1 MFSQFFGQFLLNK
14 GHLSAEELLSVLDET
29 ARTHVKLG
37 TMAVSDRL
45 LTPAQVEEIHTIQAR
60 EDKRFGQ
67 IALEQGY
74 LTADQLDTLL
84 ACQKNEHHQMVQV
97 LFDRQ
102 HFNLEELDQIME
114 DYRESNSLNEE
125 ALEALKNGEVDTYV
139 DLFLNLHDAFDADT
153 CRDYVSLYLKS
164 FIRFVDRN
172 IRFETLRKVE
182 DYQATYLTTQVLEGS
197 SRIITGIGGSGDAF
211 MQLAVRFS
219 QEPEEEIEDIMED
232 AVGEFLNLQNG
243 LFAVNMSD
251 KGVELNMEPQIYLTN
266 ALLCG
271 SQTYYVLPVI
281 APWGRTDL
289 VLGLLEE

>member
-14 GHLSAEELLSVLDET
+14 GHLSAEELLTVLNET
-29 ARTHVKLG
+29 DRTHVKLG

-45 LTPAQVEEIHTIQAR
+45 LTVAQVEEIHAVQAR

-67 IALEQGY
+67 IAIEQGFM
-74 LTADQLDTLL
+74 TADQLDALL
-84 ACQKNEHHQMVQV
+84 ASQKNEHHQMMQV
-97 LFDRQ
+97 LFDRKL
-102 HFNLEELDQIME
+102 FDLEELDQIME
-114 DYRESNSLNEE
+114 DYRESNALNEE
-125 ALEALKNGEVDTYV
+125 TMTALKNGEVDTYV
-139 DLFLNLHDAFDADT
+139 DLFLNLHADFDAGT

-172 IRFETLRKVE
+172 IRFEPLRKVE
-182 DYQATYLTTQVLEGS
+182 DYRAVYLSTQVLEGS
-197 SRIITGIGGSGDAF
+197 SRIITGIGGNGDAF
-211 MQLAVRFS
+211 MQLAAHFA
-219 QEPEEEIEDIMED
+219 QEPAEEIEEIMED

-251 KGVELNMEPQIYLTN
+251 KGVELNMEPQIYITN

-281 APWGRTDL
+281 ASWGRTDL
-289 VLGLLEE
+289 ILGLLED

>member
-14 GHLSAEELLSVLDET
+14 GHLSAEDLLPVLDET
-29 ARTHVKLG
+29 AKTHVKLG
-37 TMAVSDRL
+37 TMAVSNRL
-45 LTPAQVEEIHTIQAR
+45 LTPAQVEEIHAIQAS

-67 IALEQGY
+67 IAIEQDY
-74 LTADQLDTLL
+74 LTADQLDDLL
-84 ACQKNEHHQMVQV
+84 STQKNEHHQMVQV
-97 LFDRQ
+97 LLDRGI
-102 HFNLEELDQIME
+102 FNLEELDQIME
-114 DYRESNSLNEE
+114 DYRESNALNEE
-125 ALEALKNGEVDTYV
+125 SMEALKNGEVDTYV
-139 DLFLNLHDAFDADT
+139 DLFLNLHESFDAGT

-164 FIRFVDRN
+164 FIRFVDQN

-182 DYQATYLTTQVLEGS
+182 DYQATYLSTQVLEGTT
-197 SRIITGIGGSGDAF
+197 RLITGIGGSADAF
-211 MQLAVRFS
+211 MQLAVHFS

-271 SQTYYVLPVI
+271 SQAYYVLPVI

-289 VLGLLEE
+289 VLGLLDD

>member
-1 MFSQFFGQFLLNK
+1 
-14 GHLSAEELLSVLDET
+14 
-29 ARTHVKLG
+29 
-37 TMAVSDRL
+37 MAVSDRL

-114 DYRESNSLNEE
+114 DYRESNALNEE